1 MSSTT
6 HDHDSTDAH
15 AAEPDESIAVS
26 AWVEAVRAELA
37 EFDQPGDSV
46 CRNVRGVV
54 ALARANAERIGHP
67 VPGDLLWWARALDR
81 WAKRARERADE
92 IVTLR
97 EQTAAKDAEIATLRE
112 QAAAKDAEIANLR
125 DALQAAR
132 KRELERKADEWNRNA
147 RDWPAPEP
155 SAVRVLWPM
164 PFVATFEK
172 AEREFT
178 MALVVATCVRLGDRW
193 QVLTWADVA
202 ETYRGLVEGGTV
214 VPNPFVQPDPQGCV
228 DGGWIE
234 TIAVEGLDPMIAISW
249 AAAYRLREKWAPDDA
264 EGRRA

>member
-6 HDHDSTDAH
+6 HDHDSTDQAH

-97 EQTAAKDAEIATLRE
+97 EQTAAKDAEITTLREQAAAADSRGYMDGLAEQRDEQAGAKDAEIATLRE

-132 KRELERKADEWNRNA
+132 KRELERKAPPPMGEDE
-147 RDWPAPEP
+147 
-155 SAVRVLWPM
+155 
-164 PFVATFEK
+164 
-172 AEREFT
+172 
-178 MALVVATCVRLGDRW
+178 
-193 QVLTWADVA
+193 
-202 ETYRGLVEGGTV
+202 
-214 VPNPFVQPDPQGCV
+214 
-228 DGGWIE
+228 
-234 TIAVEGLDPMIAISW
+234 
-249 AAAYRLREKWAPDDA
+249 
-264 EGRRA
+264 